1 MGTAAVAALLLRIRI
16 AIISGVAV
24 QDRHHHH
31 HHHLLLRTSSFG
43 FCGFVANLACGLWV
57 IEDDGRSSSSRGNS
71 FGAHGEGP
79 EQGESSS
86 WIHRW

>member
-1 MGTAAVAALLLRIRI
+1 
-16 AIISGVAV
+16 
-24 QDRHHHH
+24 
-31 HHHLLLRTSSFG
+31 
-43 FCGFVANLACGLWV
+43 LACGLWV